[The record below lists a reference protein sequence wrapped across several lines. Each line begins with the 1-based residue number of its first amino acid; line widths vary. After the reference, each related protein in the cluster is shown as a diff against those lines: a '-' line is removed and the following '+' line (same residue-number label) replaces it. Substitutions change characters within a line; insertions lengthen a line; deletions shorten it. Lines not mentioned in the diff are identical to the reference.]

1 MIREAGLLFRGF
13 TLVNAKYHQTSS
25 DEVDT
30 DLRSGLI
37 TAFLNFAEN
46 AFSKDK
52 VEYFEGKK
60 FVIAFIEDQIKS
72 VDSVDPEL
80 FIAYGILDKEKKIE
94 KYINKS
100 INPLLKDIIARFKK
114 EFEGKN
120 LSEISQFR
128 PFKLSLDHLF
138 GDNTKSVDQ
147 KLQGTFF

>member
-37 TAFLNFAEN
+37 TAILNFAEN
-46 AFSKDK
+46 AFSTDK

-60 FVIAFIEDQIKS
+60 FVIAFTEDKIKS
-72 VDSVDPEL
+72 RDSIDPEL
-80 FIAYGILDKEKKIE
+80 FVAYAILDKEKKME
-94 KYINKS
+94 KQINKS
-100 INPLLKDIIARFKK
+100 INPLLKEMIVSFKK
-114 EFEGKN
+114 DNEGKN

-128 PFKLSLDHLF
+128 SFKLYLDKLF

-147 KLQGTFF
+147 KLHGTFF